1 MNQEEYL
8 NQLIEQI
15 RCKQAREM
23 VKEEMQGHIEDQ
35 TKAFIEMGMDKEEAI
50 QQAVREMGDPIDAG
64 VMLDRI
70 HRPQMAWSVLILI
83 GVISLI
89 SIFIQYLIYK
99 SNTRVE
105 INYFYSQIIIV
116 VLGFLIMLA
125 TYFMDYSLIGK
136 YAMEITAI
144 FLLIVFI
151 GVFLIGVEVN
161 GVSEYIKM
169 GPLTISLR
177 MLMYLFAPMYG
188 AILYQYRGEGYFG
201 LLKAVTWMFLPIFIA
216 LRMPSASLAA
226 NLFLVSLIQ
235 LSVAI
240 QKNWFSVKKKPILL
254 FAWGTT
260 ILSPVI
266 VLSIILN
273 NQSAFQYNYQV
284 QRIKN
289 LISPDQERGYQIFTV
304 RKIIGASQL
313 IGSNQSEVQVPGYL
327 PYSNSDYLI
336 THIISYYGILA
347 AIAIVSLLVVLILK
361 MFKISMKQKNQLGM
375 IMGLG
380 CGLVFAILAFTFVL
394 QNIGLYP
401 TTIVFLPLFSFGATG
416 TIVSYFMVGLLLSIC
431 RYQNIVS
438 SKKTRRRKV
447 KLLFVEE

>member
-125 TYFMDYSLIGK
+125 TYFMDYSLIGR

-380 CGLVFAILAFTFVL
+380 CGVVFAILAFTFVL

>member
-226 NLFLVSLIQ
+226 NLFLVLLIQ